1 MFVYWLMVL
10 SGFFFLFVS
19 WIVVIMLFICLC
31 GIMFGVVEI
40 WLVLLVLV
48 GFVCVYFVLSFR
60 KGVISVDKRMKNIF

>member
-31 GIMFGVVEI
+31 GIIFGVVEI